1 MPRSARTSRVRS
13 AAQSALK
20 FIESG
25 QNERGSWRYRHG
37 TREGDTSIFGW
48 QLMEMPEMG
57 YTMVT
62 TGPSDPE
69 KGPSEPG
76 FINGGMFQRSEQ
88 FPGKAPNIVIDVES
102 IDDAL
107 GRVKDAGGTVA
118 SERMPVGEMGFAAYF
133 TDTEGNLMGLW
144 ETAT

>member
-1 MPRSARTSRVRS
+1 MSGRVVHFEIPVDDGERARAFYGGV
-13 AAQSALK
+13 
-20 FIESG
+20 
-25 QNERGSWRYRHG
+25 
-37 TREGDTSIFGW
+37 FGW

-76 FINGGMFQRSEQ
+76 FINGGIFQRGDQ
-88 FPGKAPNIVIDVES
+88 FPGKAPNIVIDVPS
-102 IDDAL
+102 IDDTLATI
-107 GRVKDAGGTVA
+107 KDAGGSVA
-118 SERMPVGEMGFAAYF
+118 TERMPVGDMGFTAYF
-133 TDTEGNLMGLW
+133 TDTEGNLVGLW